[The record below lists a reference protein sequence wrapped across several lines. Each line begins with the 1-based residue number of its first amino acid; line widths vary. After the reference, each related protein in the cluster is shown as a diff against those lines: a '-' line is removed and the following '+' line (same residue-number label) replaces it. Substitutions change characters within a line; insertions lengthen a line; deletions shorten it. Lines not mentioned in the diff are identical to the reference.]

1 MSLQLIILYL
11 LLQMRV
17 SRKHLLLIRY
27 LNLGKQSQIMVA
39 NLSQQTF
46 LLRNPIVLVLGRYR
60 LGYGSNHEITQH
72 RLLVL
77 GLNQQLN
84 YPNLMRGFLGC
95 SNDSF

>member
-1 MSLQLIILYL
+1 MSLQPIILYL
-11 LLQMRV
+11 LLQMHV

-60 LGYGSNHEITQH
+60 LGYGSNHGITQH

-84 YPNLMRGFLGC
+84 YPNLMRGFLGY